1 MTIQSVNRGK
11 QLRFAREYRGLNQKD
26 LCSKVHGLS
35 QSNLSK
41 FENGFEGMIGD
52 DLLKEILMFLDFP
65 FDFIDAVIPPVY
77 SSWDL

>member
-11 QLRFAREYRGLNQKD
+11 QLRLAREYRGLNQKD
-26 LCSKVHGLS
+26 LCSKVYGLS

-77 SSWDL
+77 TSWDL